1 MKLVDFATRKHPHSC
16 QRVSKGPDIDTSIY
30 LTAAVDDSRHP
41 QDQRTGRLLVERSKR
56 PRWIKVSDLR
66 SYYVFILAN
75 SNPEGTPR
83 LPLESERSLQQWLRN
98 RWEPPDPVTIFFLLQ

>member
-1 MKLVDFATRKHPHSC
+1 M
-16 QRVSKGPDIDTSIY
+16 
-30 LTAAVDDSRHP
+30 
-41 QDQRTGRLLVERSKR
+41 
-56 PRWIKVSDLR
+56 SDLR